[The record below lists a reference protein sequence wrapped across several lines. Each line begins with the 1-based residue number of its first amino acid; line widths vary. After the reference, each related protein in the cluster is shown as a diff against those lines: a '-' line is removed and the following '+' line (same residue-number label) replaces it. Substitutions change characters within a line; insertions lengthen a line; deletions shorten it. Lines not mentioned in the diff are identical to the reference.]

1 MMYLSD
7 EVLMGKVPR
16 ADITIN
22 PVHCETCNR
31 LMDTER
37 PYCPTCNPVFGQRR
51 EVCRISDTDWQRMYD
66 AIGEFVVH
74 GEKIYGVSLSI
85 HGATR
90 QPVHVAAVH
99 PSRQMAEKK
108 LRLAVGHSR
117 LFASSWE
124 VKKLPPETAVPTPK
138 DTFVSNTLDAL
149 VEALEKLCIEACQ
162 IMEYTPMI
170 PDSAVPTKRVVARID
185 EIFANDRSR
194 MLPAYMLKS
203 LQDGAFYLR
212 LKTEQKR
219 TNNAV
224 RRRIVEIGV
233 AADRNTAR
241 SMKELT
247 QFAALDEPGI
257 KLPHWFGRLV
267 YGDRGSHWTQSMM
280 AVLGGGER
288 RITPPELNEMRVVLH
303 FLGAKMRPG
312 LTYERMVYECVK
324 EIWEE
329 IDG

>member
-7 EVLMGKVPR
+7 EVLMDKVPR

-22 PVHCETCNR
+22 PVRCETCNR

-37 PYCPTCNPVFGQRR
+37 PYCSACNPVFGQRR

-124 VKKLPPETAVPTPK
+124 VKKLPPDTAPTPK

-149 VEALEKLCIEACQ
+149 IEALEKLCIEACQ
-162 IMEYTPMI
+162 IMGYTPYA
-170 PDSAVPTKRVVARID
+170 PLVHKLPAKRVVARID
-185 EIFANDRSR
+185 EIFASDRSR
-194 MLPAYMLKS
+194 MLPAPMLKS

-212 LKTEQKR
+212 LKSNQKH
-219 TNNAV
+219 TNNTI
-224 RRRIVEIGV
+224 RRRIVEINATMG
-233 AADRNTAR
+233 RNMAS

-247 QFAALDEPGI
+247 QFAALDEPGT

-280 AVLGGGER
+280 DVLGGGER
-288 RITPPELNEMRVVLH
+288 RITPPELNEMRTVLH
-303 FLGAKMRPG
+303 FLGVKVRPG
-312 LTYERMVYECVK
+312 QTYARLVYECVK

>member
-7 EVLMGKVPR
+7 EVLMDKVPQ

-22 PVHCETCNR
+22 PVRCETCNR

-90 QPVHVAAVH
+90 QPVHVTAVH

-170 PDSAVPTKRVVARID
+170 QNSELPAKRVVARID
-185 EIFANDRSR
+185 EIFASDRSR
-194 MLPAYMLKS
+194 MLPAPMLRS

-212 LKTEQKR
+212 LKSNQKR
-219 TNNAV
+219 TNNTI
-224 RRRIVEIGV
+224 RRRIAEIEASDKDLV
-233 AADRNTAR
+233 ASIN
-241 SMKELT
+241 ELT
-247 QFAALDEPGI
+247 RFAALDEPGT
-257 KLPHWFGRLV
+257 KLPHWFCRLV
-267 YGDRGSHWTQSMM
+267 YGDRGGYWAQSMM
-280 AVLGGGER
+280 MALAGGER
-288 RITPPELNEMRVVLH
+288 RGKPPELSEMRVVLH
-303 FLGAKMRPG
+303 FLGVKMRPG
-312 LTYERMVYECVK
+312 LTYGRMVYECVK